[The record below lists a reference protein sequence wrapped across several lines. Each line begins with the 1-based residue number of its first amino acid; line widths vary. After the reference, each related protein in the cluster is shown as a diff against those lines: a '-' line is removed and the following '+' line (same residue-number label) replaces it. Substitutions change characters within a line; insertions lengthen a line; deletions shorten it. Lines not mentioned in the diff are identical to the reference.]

1 MTIKLSICIPSYNR
15 AKFLPDLLNS
25 IVSQYDERVEIVIS
39 DNGSIDNTESL
50 VRSYQKKYPRI
61 IYERF
66 TKNVGPDR
74 CFMRS
79 VELGSGVF
87 CWLMGD
93 DDIIEE
99 GGIQRVLESLQEDL
113 TGITLNRVAYDSLL
127 QRKWMEPSM
136 TGLQEDV
143 LFKDPSK
150 CFSSLFLLL
159 GFLSA
164 QVVKR
169 SAWLAV
175 AEEEDVSLYF
185 NAYVLV
191 YIIGRMIQ
199 KEPSWL
205 YIHTPSIGWR
215 SGNDSFA
222 AELGRFRRFK
232 LDVVGYVVIIKALFA
247 RQKPL
252 CKEILRKVVLVHFL
266 GHIRDIKFTNKGFV
280 FQSFA
285 VCFPRLYKV
294 KAFWTHL
301 LPFLCTPRCILLLL
315 RKVLRFKRFFLE
327 REKERFWYTSIGK
340 RGAMC
345 KEKEL

>member
-15 AKFLPDLLNS
+15 AKFLPDLLHS

-50 VRSYQKKYPRI
+50 VRSYQKKFPRI
-61 IYERF
+61 VYERF
-66 TKNVGPDR
+66 AKNVGPDR

-99 GGIQRVLESLQEDL
+99 GGIQRVLNALQDDL
-113 TGITLNRVAYDSLL
+113 TGITLNRIAYDPLL
-127 QRKWMEPSM
+127 KRKWMEPSV
-136 TGLQEDV
+136 TGLQEDIF
-143 LFKDPSK
+143 FKDASK

-164 QVVKR
+164 QVVKK
-169 SAWLAV
+169 SAWMAV
-175 AEEEDVSLYF
+175 VEEEDVSLYF

-191 YIIGRMIQ
+191 YIMGRMIQ
-199 KEPSWL
+199 KEPCWL
-205 YIHTPSIGWR
+205 YIHTPYVGWR

-232 LDVVGYVVIIKALFA
+232 LDVVSYGVIIKALFA
-247 RQKPL
+247 SQKPL
-252 CKEILRKVVLVHFL
+252 YRQVLRKVVLVHFL
-266 GHIRDIKFTNKGFV
+266 GHIRDLKFTSKGFV
-280 FQSFA
+280 FKSFA
-285 VCFPRLYKV
+285 VCLPRLYNV
-294 KAFWTHL
+294 GAFWTHM
-301 LPFLCTPRCILLLL
+301 LPFLCVPRCILLLL
-315 RKVLRFKRFFLE
+315 RKLLGFKRFFLG
-327 REKERFWYTSIGK
+327 REKDHFWYTSIEK
-340 RGAMC
+340 KGAVC
-345 KEKEL
+345 KEKGL